1 MKGLP
6 MSTRRKD
13 PMASRWSEKI
23 LHSCEPLRTHPKK
36 KRIPLPAILSSLQLQ
51 KMSST
56 GNTSQTRFWY
66 IGHAFLCADDVG
78 GLLRFSSQIQTT
90 YFMILHTNSDP
101 SSSGRFSIHSS
112 NLSLPVTCFRIC
124 SWQGF
129 SDVCALDLFFQSFVQ
144 PSYPGKNS
152 NPGK

>member
-23 LHSCEPLRTHPKK
+23 PHSCEP
-36 KRIPLPAILSSLQLQ
+36 PAPH
-51 KMSST
+51 
-56 GNTSQTRFWY
+56 TSQEEKTTPPSYSQQPAVADNVIKWEH
-66 IGHAFLCADDVG
+66 IANSFLFHRACIFVADDVG
-78 GLLRFSSQIQTT
+78 GLLRFSSQNQTI
-90 YFMILHTNSDP
+90 YFMVLHTNSDP
-101 SSSGRFSIHSS
+101 SSSGRFSIPSS

-144 PSYPGKNS
+144 PILPWQE
-152 NPGK
+152 